1 MNTKKKLSIALI
13 GSFIIFS
20 YGVYRLGFEE
30 RTDEFTALPLIFAV
44 AGLVGLIAN
53 LAKLKDHTDKN
64 E

>member
-1 MNTKKKLSIALI
+1 MNTKKKISIALI

-30 RTDEFTALPLIFAV
+30 RTDEFMALPLIFAV
-44 AGLVGLIAN
+44 TGLVGLIAN
-53 LAKLKDHTDKN
+53 LAKLKDSMDEN